1 METRSEPLKNV
12 DRDSGLLTSRQL
24 SALFRS
30 TSIIQWFATVRHLNG
45 FWKVRAFWKAEAILL
60 RIDLMVE
67 SCFSPSHGKRQI
79 KRNVPFPGP
88 EVAHVK

>member
-1 METRSEPLKNV
+1 MATRSEPLKNV

-45 FWKVRAFWKAEAILL
+45 FWKVRAFWKAEAILF
-60 RIDLMVE
+60 RIDLIVE
-67 SCFSPSHGKRQI
+67 SYFSPSRGKHQI
-79 KRNVPFPGP
+79 ERNVPFAGP

>member
-1 METRSEPLKNV
+1 MATRSEPLKNV

-45 FWKVRAFWKAEAILL
+45 FWKVRVFWKAEAIHL
-60 RIDLMVE
+60 RIDLMIE
-67 SCFSPSHGKRQI
+67 L
-79 KRNVPFPGP
+79 
-88 EVAHVK
+88 